1 MSVLATGIREEKV
14 KEIQFGREKV
24 KLSLLADDMIL
35 YIKILKDAARKI
47 LEIIHEFGKVAS
59 YKINTQKFFALL
71 YTNNKRLEREIQ
83 KAIKLTIE
91 SERINY
97 LGINLFKETKELY
110 SEN

>member
-1 MSVLATGIREEKV
+1 MKHQKTLE
-14 KEIQFGREKV
+14 KEIKTSEK
-24 KLSLLADDMIL
+24 
-35 YIKILKDAARKI
+35 YID
-47 LEIIHEFGKVAS
+47 
-59 YKINTQKFFALL
+59 T
-71 YTNNKRLEREIQ
+71 LEREIQ